1 MLNPQFPY
9 KNNQIILSS
18 DRVILH
24 AKDDGI
30 FLFGKQMI
38 ALASNGTVNIDA
50 KEAIKLDSDRIELG
64 TAAYLKGEPVV
75 LGMKVK
81 TLLYRLL
88 NTLEQVGI
96 DLKRVSKSGNTSSWL
111 IIKGAGHDIENICSA
126 LKFEIEDPSGAG
138 YILSNTTFTR

>member
-24 AKDDGI
+24 AKEDGV

-50 KEAIKLDSDRIELG
+50 KESIKLDSDIIELG

-75 LGMKVK
+75 LGKKVK
-81 TLLYRLL
+81 TLLYKLL
-88 NTLEQVGI
+88 DALEQVGYE
-96 DLKRVSKSGNTSSWL
+96 LQRVSKSGDASSWL
-111 IIKGAGHDIENICSA
+111 IVKGAGHDIENICSA
-126 LKFEIEDPSGAG
+126 LKFEVDDPSGPN

>member
-24 AKDDGI
+24 AKEDGV

-50 KEAIKLDSDRIELG
+50 KESIKLDSDIIELG
-64 TAAYLKGEPVV
+64 TQAYLKGEPVV
-75 LGMKVK
+75 LGKKVK

-88 NTLEQVGI
+88 DALEQVGYE
-96 DLKRVSKSGNTSSWL
+96 LQRVSKSGDASSWL
-111 IIKGAGHDIENICSA
+111 IVKGAGHDIENICSA
-126 LKFEIEDPSGAG
+126 LKFEVDDPSGPN